1 MYRNPY
7 AVLRELL
14 PEAATQ
20 AGVVQSYADGAAV
33 ILVLGGGLVKAKG
46 ATTVGA
52 SVFFKGGQIIGPAP
66 TLTEVSILI

>member
-14 PEAATQ
+14 PEAVTQ

-46 ATTVGA
+46 VDRK
-52 SVFFKGGQIIGPAP
+52 SV
-66 TLTEVSILI
+66 V